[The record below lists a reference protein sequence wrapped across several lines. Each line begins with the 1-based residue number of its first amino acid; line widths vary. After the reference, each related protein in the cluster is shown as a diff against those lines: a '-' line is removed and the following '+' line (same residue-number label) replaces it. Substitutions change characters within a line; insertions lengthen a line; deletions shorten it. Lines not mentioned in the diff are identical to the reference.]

1 MALAFMSGGNASTV
15 FIDPK
20 IKAIHYYALANGEI
34 RHEMQ
39 SYRSVEFS
47 EDFYRELTSVLQ
59 GFLGRYTPASAY
71 SSSIV
76 LPDSAIVT
84 DTLTIPAMQPK
95 AMKNSV
101 EATLEGLFKN
111 RREMTLRTSCVLQN
125 KQFSVYSITGVQN
138 KLVSSIRAAS
148 ASAHFP
154 ARNISFAAETSAVA
168 VNLLNPK
175 LKGASYLLLDI
186 KNSYTRITYIY
197 KGSALG
203 SALLPF
209 GYEIMERPHVA
220 AEDMLFDHT
229 VAELAVLNARERAKA
244 KALTV
249 IDSDGRE
256 VTENDLLGDEEEENL
271 PTSDIEKPAESN
283 ENEESQNPFSGNDN
297 ISVDR
302 SVNTIKVLPKK
313 VPRKLPKN
321 MQRPTPTTQQGF
333 ADENFRLF
341 AKWALCFIQDS
352 ERFQPLGAIDSVYV
366 NLPGKLTQS
375 VEDFD
380 GEQNGTGVSFFP
392 VGIVNNEANVCENLE
407 MYGGLFIGKARNRIV
422 F

>member
-20 IKAIHYYALANGEI
+20 VKAIHYYALTSGDI

-47 EDFYRELTSVLQ
+47 EDFYRELTAILQ
-59 GFLGRYTPASAY
+59 GFLGKYTPASAA

-76 LPDSAIVT
+76 LPDSAVVT
-84 DTLTIPAMQPK
+84 DVLTIPAMQPK

-111 RREMTLRTSCVLQN
+111 RRELTIRTPCVLQN
-125 KQFSVYSITGVQN
+125 KQFSVYGVAGVRSS
-138 KLVSSIRAAS
+138 LVSSVRAAG
-148 ASAHFP
+148 ASARFP
-154 ARNISFAAETSAVA
+154 AKNISFAAETSAVA
-168 VNLLNPK
+168 ASILNPK

-186 KNSYTRITYIY
+186 KDSYARITYIY

-203 SALLPF
+203 SAILPF
-209 GYEIMERPHVA
+209 GYEIMEKPRVA

-256 VTENDLLGDEEEENL
+256 VTENDLLGDEEGEENL
-271 PTSDIEKPAESN
+271 PTSDPEKHAES
-283 ENEESQNPFSGNDN
+283 ETDDGENPFSGNDN

-321 MQRPTPTTQQGF
+321 LQRPLPSNEQEY

-341 AKWALCFIQDS
+341 AKWVLGFIQDS
-352 ERFQPLGAIDSVYV
+352 ERVQPLGGIDSVYV
-366 NLPGKLTQS
+366 NLPAKLNQS
-375 VEDFD
+375 VENFNA
-380 GEQNGTGVSFFP
+380 EQAGSGVSFFP
-392 VGIVNNEANVCENLE
+392 IGISGHETNVCENLE
-407 MYGGLFIGKARNRIV
+407 MYGGLFIGKARNQIV

>member
-1 MALAFMSGGNASTV
+1 MTGGNASTV
-15 FIDPK
+15 FIDPRV
-20 IKAIHYYALANGEI
+20 KAIHYYALANGEI
-34 RHEMQ
+34 RHELQ

-47 EDFYRELTSVLQ
+47 EDFYRELTAILQ
-59 GFLGRYTPASAY
+59 GFLGRYTPAAAA

-76 LPDSAIVT
+76 LPDSAVVT
-84 DTLTIPAMQPK
+84 DILTIPAMQPK

-111 RREMTLRTSCVLQN
+111 RRELTLRTPCVLQN
-125 KQFSVYSITGVQN
+125 KQFSVYDVAGVRSS
-138 KLVSSIRAAS
+138 LVSSVRAAS
-148 ASAHFP
+148 ASARFP

-168 VNLLNPK
+168 VSLLNPK
-175 LKGASYLLLDI
+175 LKGTSYMLLDI
-186 KNSYTRITYIY
+186 KDNYTRITCIY

-203 SALLPF
+203 SAILPF
-209 GYEIMERPHVA
+209 GYEIMEKPRVA

-256 VTENDLLGDEEEENL
+256 VTENDLLGDEEQEENL
-271 PTSDIEKPAESN
+271 PTSDIEQPASDN
-283 ENEESQNPFSGNDN
+283 ENEEGENPFSGNDN

-321 MQRPTPTTQQGF
+321 MQRPIPTTEQGY

-341 AKWALCFIQDS
+341 AKWALGFIQDS
-352 ERFQPLGAIDSVYV
+352 ERFQPLGTVGSVYV
-366 NLPGKLTQS
+366 NLPGRFTQS
-375 VEDFD
+375 IEDFNS
-380 GEQNGTGVSFFP
+380 EQTGTGVSFFP
-392 VGIVNNEANVCENLE
+392 IGIAGHDSDVCENLE
-407 MYGGLFIGKARNRIV
+407 MYGGLFIGKTRNQIV